1 MTPTGSRYLIIH
13 AALLV
18 GMLLI
23 AWLTHAWLLCLGLYL
38 GVVIGWHSRHL
49 LALSNWLTD
58 TSKPLPAAWDLV
70 GSGGIWSKVFTQL
83 SKQQKR
89 QQKVQRKLRR
99 AVDEYRNATESF
111 PEPIITLNDHGNVVW
126 CNSAACEDIGL
137 RKPDDI
143 GQPVS
148 NILRDPDFVEWMEAG
163 GLQSLDI
170 ISPKDDNIKLN
181 VRLFTL
187 SQRRRLLLFRDVT
200 ELRNVETVRRD
211 FVANV
216 SHELRTPLT
225 VLIGYLESLSEDG
238 GPELRLITERMYEQT
253 SHMRILIDDL
263 IEISRLQSQV
273 VLGCEAEVNVSA
285 LLAQL
290 REQADS
296 LNNKQHKIRFI
307 NDAPFNITGIESD
320 LESAFSNLI
329 TNAIRYTPE
338 GGAIDISWSLNDTT
352 DDSTDGNSAIFSVRD
367 NGVGIPH
374 ADIPRLTERFYRVAK
389 DRARSSGGSGLGLSI
404 VKHVL
409 NAHDAYLEVNSELGS
424 GSEFR
429 CIFPADRL
437 VSANQQT
444 GSQRR
449 LA

>member
-1 MTPTGSRYLIIH
+1 MTETGSRYLIIH
-13 AALLV
+13 AALSA

-23 AWLTHAWLLCLGLYL
+23 AWFTNAWLLCLGLYL
-38 GVVIGWHSRHL
+38 GLVIGWHSRHL
-49 LALSNWLTD
+49 LALNNWLAD
-58 TSKPLPAAWDLV
+58 TSKPLPVAWDLI
-70 GSGGIWSKVFTQL
+70 GPSGIWNKVFFQL
-83 SKQQKR
+83 SKQHQR
-89 QQKVQRKLRR
+89 QLKIQRKLRR

-111 PEPIITLNDHGNVVW
+111 PEPIITLDDRGNVVW

-143 GQPVS
+143 DQPVG
-148 NILRDPDFVEWMEAG
+148 NILRDPAFVEWMEAD
-163 GLQSLDI
+163 GLQPLDI
-170 ISPKDDNIKLN
+170 FSPKDDNIKLN
-181 VRLFTL
+181 VRRFTL

-238 GPELRLITERMYEQT
+238 GRELRLITERMHEQT
-253 SHMRILIDDL
+253 RHMRTLIDDL
-263 IEISRLQSQV
+263 IEISRLQNQV
-273 VLGCEAEVNVSA
+273 VRGRETEVNINA

-296 LNNKQHKIRFI
+296 LNNKQHQIHFI

-329 TNAIRYTPE
+329 TNAIRYTPA
-338 GGAIDISWSLNDTT
+338 GGAIDIRWSV
-352 DDSTDGNSAIFSVRD
+352 DDNNAIFSVRD

-409 NAHDAYLEVNSELGS
+409 NAHDAHLEVNSELGS

-429 CIFPADRL
+429 CVFAGDRL
-437 VSANQQT
+437 KPSNQKQDT
-444 GSQRR
+444 QRR
-449 LA
+449 SA